1 MRIPKYFW
9 QVPANKTAESLD
21 KMTNAIKEF
30 SKTQT
35 TNSQAEIKS
44 KDRVDIPLSEYLEM
58 CEKIARQDRKL
69 KELYCV
75 IKSMGIPYEVIDSIV
90 PDSIEVY
97 RNYDLKDFVT
107 HYMIKFDADESLDI
121 IRRNL

>member
-30 SKTQT
+30 SEAQT

-58 CEKIARQDRKL
+58 REKIDRQDKRL
-69 KELYCV
+69 V
-75 IKSMGIPYEVIDSIV
+75 
-90 PDSIEVY
+90 
-97 RNYDLKDFVT
+97 
-107 HYMIKFDADESLDI
+107 
-121 IRRNL
+121 